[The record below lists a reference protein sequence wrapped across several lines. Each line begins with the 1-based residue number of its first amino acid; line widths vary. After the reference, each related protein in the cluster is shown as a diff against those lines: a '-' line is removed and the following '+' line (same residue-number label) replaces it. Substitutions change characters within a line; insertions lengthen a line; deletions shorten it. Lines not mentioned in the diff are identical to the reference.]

1 MIKKLSASIREYK
14 KETLLSPL
22 FIMAE
27 VLLEVSIPLIM
38 ADLIDQGV
46 EAGDMGYILER
57 GVVLA
62 FLALLSLF
70 FGVLS
75 ANAAAKAS
83 AGFAKNLRQ
92 DLFHNIQS
100 FSFSSLD
107 KFSTSSLITRLTTDV
122 TNVQQAFMMLIRMGA
137 RSPALLVF
145 AMIMAFRINSR
156 LALIYLGVLPFLAAG
171 LILIIKN
178 ALPLFEKVFLTYDVL
193 NRVVQENLRGIRVV
207 KSFVREDHE
216 IGKFSRVSE
225 DLYNFFTKAERYL
238 AGTMPLMQASVY
250 ICMLLISWV
259 GAKLIL
265 GGDMTTGQLMSMIT
279 YTMQILMSLMML
291 SMVLVMSTISKAAA
305 VRITEAL
312 EEKPSILQAEH
323 PQTRVGDGSVSFRNV
338 FFSYTGDASAPCLSN
353 IDLDISAGQTIGIL
367 GGTGSGKTS
376 LVQLIPRLY
385 DATEGSVLVGGTDVR
400 QIGLEALRDSVA
412 LVLQRNMLFSGTIAE
427 NLRWGKPDATGEELA
442 RACGLAQAED
452 FIGRFAAG
460 YDTLLEQGGTNL
472 SGGQRQRLCI
482 ARALLKD
489 PKILILD
496 DSTSAVDTQTEARIK
511 ESLRRG
517 MPRTTKL
524 IIAQRISSVQD
535 ADRILVLDNGSVS
548 GYGTHEELLENNAVY
563 REVYESQTKG
573 GDFDVP
579 A

>member
-14 KETLLSPL
+14 KETLLSPF
-22 FIMAE
+22 FIMIE

-38 ADLIDQGV
+38 ADLIDLGV
-46 EAGDMGYILER
+46 EKGDMDYILGR
-57 GVVLA
+57 GALLTA
-62 FLALLSLF
+62 LALLSLF
-70 FGVLS
+70 FGVL
-75 ANAAAKAS
+75 AAGAASKAS

-100 FSFSSLD
+100 FSFSNLD

-137 RSPALLVF
+137 RSPAMLLF
-145 AMIMAFRINSR
+145 AMIMAFQINGR
-156 LALIYLGVLPFLAAG
+156 LALVYLAVLPFLAAG
-171 LILIIKN
+171 LIVIIKN
-178 ALPLFEKVFLTYDVL
+178 ALPLFEKVFKTYDVL

-207 KSFVREDHE
+207 KSFVREEHE
-216 IGKFSRVSE
+216 VEKFNAVSE
-225 DLYNFFTKAERYL
+225 DLYGFFTKAERYL
-238 AGTMPLMQASVY
+238 AANMPLMQASAY
-250 ICMLLISWV
+250 SCMLLISWV

-291 SMVLVMSTISKAAA
+291 SMVLVMATISRAPAA
-305 VRITEAL
+305 RITEVL
-312 EEKPSILQAEH
+312 DEKPTIRQGEIPQRSI
-323 PQTRVGDGSVSFRNV
+323 PDGSIAFRNV
-338 FFSYTGDASAPCLSN
+338 SFSYAGDASAPCLSG
-353 IDLDISAGQTIGIL
+353 IDLEIASGQTIGIL
-367 GGTGSGKTS
+367 GGTGSGKST

-400 QIGLEALRDSVA
+400 QLDLEALRDSVA
-412 LVLQRNMLFSGTIAE
+412 LVLQRNMLFAGTIAE
-427 NLRWGKPDATGEELA
+427 NLRWGNPEATDEELA
-442 RACGLAQAED
+442 RACELAQAGS
-452 FIGRFAAG
+452 FISRFAAG
-460 YDTLLEQGGTNL
+460 YDTRLEQGGSNV

-482 ARALLKD
+482 ARALLKN

-496 DSTSAVDTQTEARIK
+496 DSTSSVDTQTEARIQ
-511 ESLRRG
+511 EALRRE
-517 MPRTTKL
+517 MPHTTKL
-524 IIAQRISSVQD
+524 IIAQRVSSIQG

-548 GYGTHEELLENNAVY
+548 GFGTHEELMAGNTVY

-573 GDFDVP
+573 GDFDVL